1 MGSILSVLQPVAF
14 LLMLSTFLVWLRE
27 QQD

>member
-1 MGSILSVLQPVAF
+1 MLAALQALYPVAF
-14 LLMLSTFLVWLRE
+14 LLMLSTFLVWLHE